1 MGFLGNIL
9 WFLFGGCI
17 AGISWFL
24 AGLLWCITIV
34 GIPLGLQCFKFASL
48 SFCPFGKQI
57 VFGGGAGSVL
67 LNIFWLILSGIPL
80 ALEFVLI
87 GCVWCVTLVGIPFGM
102 QFFKLARLA
111 LTPFGAVIR

>member
-67 LNIFWLILSGIPL
+67 LNIFWLIY
-80 ALEFVLI
+80 F
-87 GCVWCVTLVGIPFGM
+87 
-102 QFFKLARLA
+102 
-111 LTPFGAVIR
+111 IRKIIRGNFHTKIKQLNDINCQNNIVD